1 MKKILLSAA
10 VAAALGGAVTV
21 ANAASTI
28 LFNPNGT
35 GAGGAIQ
42 VITFDWTPDNAL
54 AQNAVTAAGIAPG
67 PFTVFGQAKLGNFI
81 QPGNVTVSVPA
92 GREFTLFAN
101 FQETAVPLA
110 GGAVALLTAV
120 SGGSIQ
126 IWTGAPDSNQIT
138 GTGYNNGSLILQGT
152 VVANPLSSGIFT
164 DQTRLGLVGTSNLDN
179 HGANDAPGV
188 LTHVGQGSNTVE
200 VNVSFADPNYFV
212 TNVTSLVIDAEDTGQ
227 LRVPFD
233 QADPSD
239 AVGGQV
245 PKYGNI
251 AGVLINGDCSAA
263 QVTCDFHFQ
272 TDDSTSFNV
281 AAVPEPGSI
290 ALVALGLLSI
300 GGLARKRSR

>member
-35 GAGGAIQ
+35 GAAGAIQ
-42 VITFDWTPDNAL
+42 VITFDWGPDNAL
-54 AQNAVTAAGIAPG
+54 AQNSVTSAGISPG
-67 PFTVFGQAKLGNFI
+67 PFTVFGQAKLANFV
-81 QPGNVTVSVPA
+81 QPGNVFVASPA

-101 FQETAVPLA
+101 FSETAIPLA
-110 GGAVALLTAV
+110 GGAVALLSAV

-138 GTGYNNGSLILQGT
+138 GTGYNNGSLILQGS
-152 VVANPLSSGIFT
+152 VVAGPLSSGTFT
-164 DQTRLGLVGTSNLDN
+164 DQTRALGTAVTNLDN

-188 LTHVGQGSNTVE
+188 LSHVGQGSNTVE
-200 VNVSFADPNYFV
+200 VNVTFADPNYFV
-212 TNVTSLVIDAEDTGQ
+212 TNITSLVIDAEDTGQ
-227 LRVPFD
+227 LRAPFAE
-233 QADPSD
+233 ADPSD

-251 AGVLINGDCSAA
+251 GGTLINGDCSVA

-281 AAVPEPGSI
+281 AAVPEPASI

>member
-1 MKKILLSAA
+1 MKKLLISAA
-10 VAAALGGAVTV
+10 VVAAMGGAATV

-42 VITFDWTPDNAL
+42 VSTFDWTPDNAL
-54 AQNAVTAAGIAPG
+54 AQGAVTTAGISPG

-81 QPGNVTVSVPA
+81 QPNNVTVAVPA

-110 GGAVALLTAV
+110 GGAVALLSAL

-126 IWTGAPDSNQIT
+126 IWTGAPDSNQLA
-138 GTGYNNGSLILQGT
+138 GTGYNNGSLILQGV

-164 DQTRLGLVGTSNLDN
+164 DQTRATGVAITNLDN
-179 HGANDAPGV
+179 HNANDRPGV

-200 VNVSFADPNYFV
+200 VNVTFADPAYFV
-212 TNVTSLVIDAEDTGQ
+212 TNVTQLLIDAEDTGQ

-233 QADPSD
+233 QADP
-239 AVGGQV
+239 AALVGGAA

-251 AGVLINGDCSAA
+251 GGTLINGDCSAA

-272 TDDSTSFNV
+272 TDDSTTFNV

-290 ALVALGLLSI
+290 ALVALGLLSL
-300 GGLARKRSR
+300 GGLARKRTR